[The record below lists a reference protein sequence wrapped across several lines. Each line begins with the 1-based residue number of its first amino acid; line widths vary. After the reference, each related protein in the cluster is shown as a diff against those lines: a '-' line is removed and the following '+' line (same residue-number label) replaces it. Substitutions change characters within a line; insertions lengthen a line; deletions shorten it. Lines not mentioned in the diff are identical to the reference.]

1 MTISQRLYLTF
12 SLLSASLVSMVII
25 SIVVVTGF
33 QYRFHY
39 VHINAIPSIIDL
51 NVLIDENNELLIK
64 L

>member
-39 VHINAIPSIIDL
+39 VQINAIPSIIDL

>member
-1 MTISQRLYLTF
+1 
-12 SLLSASLVSMVII
+12 MVII

-39 VHINAIPSIIDL
+39 VQINAIPSIIDL